1 MMTPSVALA
10 LVITMVCNV
19 ILPSLDVYGDVV
31 LMVNTLNFNLGDT
44 QSMSGCRACYAKNG
58 QEIYAVSSRPF
69 QQYVV

>member
-44 QSMSGCRACYAKNG
+44 QSMSGCRACYSKND
-58 QEIYAVSSRPF
+58 QEVYAVSSRPS
-69 QQYVV
+69 QQYVS